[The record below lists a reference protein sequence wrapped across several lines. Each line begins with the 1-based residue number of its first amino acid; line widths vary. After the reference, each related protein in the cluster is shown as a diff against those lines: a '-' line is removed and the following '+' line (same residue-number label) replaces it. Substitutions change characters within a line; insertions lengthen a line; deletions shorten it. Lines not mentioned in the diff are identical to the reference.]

1 VNDQSN
7 DLELVIG
14 NKNYSSW
21 SLRPWLAMRAVGLE
35 FSESVIP
42 LDHDDTRSRILAR
55 SPAGRVP
62 VLRDGDVIVWESLA
76 ICEYIAEANPAL
88 WPEDATARAAARAV
102 AAEMH
107 AGFMELRKAMP
118 MNCRRAPA
126 KISTTPEIDA
136 DIARVF
142 DIWRDCRTRFGAD
155 GDFLFGAFSI
165 ADAMFAPVVSRLHV
179 YDVDM
184 DAVCDAYRNA
194 VLNHPAM
201 REWLDGAKAEAW
213 LIDRLEV

>member
-1 VNDQSN
+1 MEN
-7 DLELVIG
+7 LELIIG

-21 SLRPWLAMRAVGLE
+21 SLRPWLAMRVVGLNFTE
-35 FSESVIP
+35 TVIP

-62 VLRDGDVIVWESLA
+62 ILQDGDVVVWESLA
-76 ICEYIAEANPAL
+76 ICEYIAEQNPSL
-88 WPEDATARAAARAV
+88 WPADANARAAARSV
-102 AAEMH
+102 ASEMH

-118 MNCRRAPA
+118 MNCRRPPA

-142 DIWRDCRTRFGAD
+142 DIWRDCRSRYGA
-155 GDFLFGAFSI
+155 GGAYLFGNFSI
-165 ADAMFAPVVSRLHV
+165 ADAMFAPVVSRLYV

-184 DAVCDAYRNA
+184 DETCAAYRDA
-194 VLNHPAM
+194 VLTHPAM
-201 REWLDGAKAEAW
+201 KEWLDGAAAEDW
-213 LIDRLEV
+213 VIDRLEV

>member
-1 VNDQSN
+1 VEN
-7 DLELVIG
+7 LELIIG

-21 SLRPWLAMRAVGLE
+21 SLRPWLAMRVVGLNFTE
-35 FSESVIP
+35 TVIP

-62 VLRDGDVIVWESLA
+62 ILQDGDVVVWESLA
-76 ICEYIAEANPAL
+76 ICEYIAEQNPSL
-88 WPEDATARAAARAV
+88 WPADANARAAARSV
-102 AAEMH
+102 ASEMH

-118 MNCRRAPA
+118 MNCRRPPA

-142 DIWRDCRTRFGAD
+142 DIWRDCRSRYGA
-155 GDFLFGAFSI
+155 GGAYLFGNFSI
-165 ADAMFAPVVSRLHV
+165 ADAMFAPVVSRLYV

-184 DAVCDAYRNA
+184 DETCAAYRDA
-194 VLNHPAM
+194 VLTHPAM
-201 REWLDGAKAEAW
+201 KEWLDGAAAEDW
-213 LIDRLEV
+213 VIDRLEV